1 MPTKDL
7 EFEKPIMELEKRIQ
21 ELKSST
27 SDKDID
33 LSKEI
38 RFLEKKVNE
47 KKTEIFKN
55 ITAWQR
61 TQIARH
67 PKRPYTLDYVN
78 LMMEDFMELH
88 GDRTFFDDLAIVG
101 GIASL
106 DERTVVVIGHQKG
119 RDTKENLKRNFGMAN
134 PEGYRK
140 ALRLMKFAEKF
151 SFPVITFIDTPG
163 AYPGIGAEE
172 RGQACAIATNL
183 KGMAS
188 LAVPIVTVV
197 IGEGGSG
204 GALGIS
210 VGNYIYMLEYAV
222 YYVCSPEACSSILWR
237 DVSKASVAAELQGI
251 TGNDLLKFGVIDGII
266 PETLGGSHRG
276 IEETAKNIKTTLK
289 KALNELCSWPVEKL
303 ISQRYEKY
311 RKIGEYSII

>member
-1 MPTKDL
+1 MHIKDL
-7 EFEKPIMELEKRIQ
+7 EFEKPIIELEKRIQ
-21 ELKSST
+21 ELKSSS
-27 SDKDID
+27 SDKGFD

-38 RFLEKKVNE
+38 KDLEGKVND
-47 KKTEIFKN
+47 KKMEIYRD

-67 PKRPYTLDYVN
+67 PKRPYTLDYVG
-78 LMMEDFMELH
+78 LIMEDFIELH
-88 GDRTFFDDLAIVG
+88 GDRTFYDDLAIVG

-106 DERTVVVIGHQKG
+106 DERTVMVIGHQKG

-140 ALRLMKFAEKF
+140 ALRFMKLAEKF

-183 KGMAS
+183 KEMSS

-237 DVSKASVAAELQGI
+237 DVSKATIAAELQGI
-251 TGNDLLKFGVIDGII
+251 TGKDLLKFGVIDGII

-276 IEETAKNIKTTLK
+276 PEETAKNIKTTLK
-289 KALNELCSWPVEKL
+289 KALDELCSLPAEKL
-303 ISQRYEKY
+303 ISQRYGKY
-311 RKIGEYSII
+311 RKIGKYSII

>member
-1 MPTKDL
+1 MQMKDL
-7 EFEKPIMELEKRIQ
+7 EFEKPIIELEKRIQ
-21 ELKSST
+21 ELKSSS
-27 SDKDID
+27 SDKGFD

-38 RFLEKKVNE
+38 KDLEKKVND
-47 KKTEIFKN
+47 KKTEIFQN

-67 PKRPYTLDYVN
+67 PKRPYTFDYIN
-78 LMMEDFMELH
+78 LIMEDFIELH
-88 GDRTFFDDLAIVG
+88 GDRTFYDDLAIVG

-151 SFPVITFIDTPG
+151 FFPVITFIDTPG

-183 KGMAS
+183 KEMAS
-188 LAVPIVTVV
+188 LTVPIVTVV

-237 DVSKASVAAELQGI
+237 DVSKATVAAELQGI
-251 TGNDLLKFGVIDGII
+251 TGKDLLKFGVIDGII
-266 PETLGGSHRG
+266 PEMIGGSHRG
-276 IEETAKNIKTTLK
+276 PEETAQSIKITLK
-289 KALNELCSWPVEKL
+289 KALDELCSWPVKKL

-311 RKIGEYSII
+311 RKIGQYSIM

>member
-1 MPTKDL
+1 MHIKELD
-7 EFEKPIMELEKRIQ
+7 FEKPIIELEKRVQ

-27 SDKDID
+27 SNKTFD

-38 RFLEKKVNE
+38 KDLEEKVLE
-47 KKTEIFKN
+47 KKTEIFRN

-67 PKRPYTLDYVN
+67 PKRPYTLDYIS
-78 LMMEDFMELH
+78 LLMEDFIEIH
-88 GDRTFFDDLAIVG
+88 GDRTFYDDLAIVG
-101 GIASL
+101 GIASF
-106 DERTVVVIGHQKG
+106 EGQTVVVIGHQKG

-140 ALRLMKFAEKF
+140 ALRLMKMAEKF

-172 RGQACAIATNL
+172 RGQACAIAMNL
-183 KGMAS
+183 KEMAS

-210 VGNYIYMLEYAV
+210 VGNYIYVLEYAV

-237 DVSKASVAAELQGI
+237 DVSKATVAAELQGI
-251 TGNDLLKFGVIDGII
+251 TGKDLVKFGVIDGII

-276 IEETAKNIKTTLK
+276 AEETAQNIKTTLK
-289 KALNELCSWPVEKL
+289 KSLEELCSWPVEKL

-311 RKIGEYSII
+311 RKIGKYSII

>member
-1 MPTKDL
+1 MYGEEL
-7 EFEKPIMELEKRIQ
+7 EFEKPIIELEKRIK
-21 ELKSST
+21 ELKSS
-27 SDKDID
+27 SAGKGID

-38 RFLEKKVNE
+38 KDLEQKVNE
-47 KKTEIFKN
+47 KKIEIFKN

-67 PKRPYTLDYVN
+67 PKRPYTLDYAG
-78 LMMEDFMELH
+78 LITEDFTELH
-88 GDRTFFDDLAIVG
+88 GDRTFLDDLAIVG

-106 DERTVVVIGHQKG
+106 DGRTVVVIGHQKG
-119 RDTKENLKRNFGMAN
+119 RNTKENLKRNFGMAN

-183 KGMAS
+183 KEMAS
-188 LAVPIVTVV
+188 LKVPIITVV

-210 VGNYIYMLEYAV
+210 VGNRIYMLEYAV

-237 DVSKASVAAELQGI
+237 DVSKATVAAEAQGI
-251 TGNDLLKFGVIDGII
+251 TAQNLSQFGVIDGII
-266 PETLGGSHRG
+266 PEPLGGSHKNP
-276 IEETAKNIKTTLK
+276 EETAENIKSVLK
-289 KALNELCSWPVEKL
+289 RALNELCPLSAEKL

-311 RKIGEYSII
+311 RKIGRFSAI